1 MNRFAKLLA
10 VPVLAP
16 LVLGACTSDPGG
28 VETGFGMVENPAPA
42 SVAGTLE
49 AVDYDPDGEELIL
62 RVNAIH
68 GGTRNATYT
77 RVPALDTAG
86 YQGYM
91 MQKTPADRH
100 YTALFD
106 ESNGSEV
113 VAGVVADGGNNNR
126 YFGGGFF
133 ARQGLGV
140 YSPYDHPASQGEAQY
155 YGTYA
160 GVTNVDGNGDQLLD
174 ASGIPA
180 NLTPPGQA
188 DRVTGIILLN
198 ADFANGQVDAEISNR
213 FMVDDVAGL
222 GRLPDIMLIQ
232 TGIDADGTFAGV
244 AEYEGDIDNAIGS
257 YAGIFGGAGATAVGG
272 VVYLEEFDADAVFDG
287 EEEYGVF
294 VLTRCGA
301 ANDAP
306 ECDNL

>member
-1 MNRFAKLLA
+1 MTHFAKLLA
-10 VPVLAP
+10 APVLLA
-16 LVLGACTSDPGG
+16 ACTADPGG
-28 VETGFGMVENPAPA
+28 VNTDVSMAANPAA
-42 SVAGTLE
+42 EAVAGSLE
-49 AVDYDPDGEELIL
+49 AVDYDADSGELIL

-91 MQKTPADRH
+91 MQQTPADRH
-100 YTALFD
+100 YTALFQ
-106 ESNGSEV
+106 ESNGNEV

-126 YFGGGFF
+126 YFGGGFY
-133 ARQGLGV
+133 ARQGAGI
-140 YSPYDHPASQGEAQY
+140 YSPYDHPVSEGEAQY
-155 YGTYA
+155 FGTYA
-160 GVTNVDGNGDQLLD
+160 AVTNVDGAGAQLLD
-174 ASGIPA
+174 DSGIPT

-188 DRVTGIILLN
+188 DRITGIILLN

-213 FMVDDVAGL
+213 VLVDDLPGL
-222 GRLPDIMLIQ
+222 GSLPDIMLVA
-232 TGIDADGTFAGV
+232 TAIDDNGEFAGS
-244 AEYEGDIDNAIGS
+244 AEYQGDVGNTIGD

-272 VVYLEEFDADAVFDG
+272 VVYLTEFDEDGPLEG

-301 ANDAP
+301 ANDDP
-306 ECDNL
+306 VCDNL